1 MNNDIME
8 FILCHFILEIHKL
21 LCHYKFN
28 FMSYI
33 NITCPSKQL
42 T

>member
-1 MNNDIME
+1 MSSQNL
-8 FILCHFILEIHKL
+8 FYVILYWKFMKF
-21 LCHYKFN
+21 CHYKFN

-33 NITCPSKQL
+33 NISCPSKQL